1 MRVVLLGPPGAGKGT
16 QAKRLAA
23 EWGIPHIST
32 GDMFRQAVRQQTAMG
47 LKAKEFMDKGLL
59 VPDDVT
65 IGIVEDRLQEPDCQN
80 GFLLDGFPRTII
92 QAEALNRLTE
102 LDYAINIEVS
112 EAEVVRRLTG
122 RRMCP
127 ECGATYHVEFNPSQ
141 NGDRCEKCGAE
152 LIQRDDD
159 TRATVL
165 ERLTVYRKQT
175 EPLIEFYRKMGIL
188 RNINGEQAPDVVFL
202 EIVSSVQ
209 GS

>member
-141 NGDRCEKCGAE
+141 NGDRCEKCAAE

-188 RNINGEQAPDVVFL
+188 RNINGEQAPDAVFA
-202 EIVSSVQ
+202 EIVSSVR